1 MEKQGWRHEGF
12 PCTIYMRKRL
22 IFGGGILRALLRKER
37 NKNKTKQKKL
47 ETIRVVG

>member
-1 MEKQGWRHEGF
+1 M
-12 PCTIYMRKRL
+12 CDLLDCNMRKRL

-37 NKNKTKQKKL
+37 NKKKKL